1 MASGMKNSKL
11 KYRSLLQ
18 SSGEGDSFVV
28 LMAALSMILL
38 AFFILLYSF
47 AVVDNQRRLLAL
59 DSLLGSFGNMPGG
72 FNASEDPKSRL
83 LQPPSVVQDN
93 AKSMDAALHDFL
105 LRRGIVDDVKVRQL
119 KDGVAVDLQNKLL
132 FSSGSYQISAAGKQV
147 LQRVAAILRPL
158 ENVQLLVKGYSDD
171 VPIKPGNL
179 IPSNLSLAALRA
191 TAVFRHLV
199 RHGGVNSSAIKVAGY
214 AHPAPVSS
222 NGSGVVSG
230 RRVEIEIRGGV
241 IPSGQGKKS
250 DRYYRFK
257 DFNLPLSGK

>member
-1 MASGMKNSKL
+1 MASGMKNTKL

-18 SSGEGDSFVV
+18 SGEGDSFVV

-59 DSLLGSFGNMPGG
+59 DSLLGSFGMMPGG
-72 FNASEDPKSRL
+72 FNVSEDPKSRL

-93 AKSMDAALHDFL
+93 AESMDAALHDFL
-105 LRRGIVDDVKVRQL
+105 LRRGIVDGVKVRQL

-132 FSSGSYQISAAGKQV
+132 FSSGSFQISAAGKQV
-147 LQRVAAILRPL
+147 LQRMADILRPL
-158 ENVQLLVKGYSDD
+158 ENVQLTVKGYSDD

-199 RHGGVNSSAIKVAGY
+199 QHGGVNSAAINVAGY
-214 AHPAPVSS
+214 ARTAQVTGDIT
-222 NGSGVVSG
+222 GSASG
-230 RRVEIEIRGGV
+230 RRVEIEIRGG
-241 IPSGQGKKS
+241 IISPKQEGES
-250 DRYYRFK
+250 DRYYRFR
-257 DFNLPLSGK
+257 DFNVPLSGK